1 MSLFLLKIYILMK
14 LSKGETHTVNSLSR
28 ALAPYY
34 NIIYTPKKPL
44 IPNLIKPKEIPK
56 IDVGKALT
64 TLEKLGLI
72 EKHPKQAIYSESNH
86 FWTQEAKVYVITLK
100 GLEVYRKIKQKYME
114 IENMLKEDQQPENG
128 EITYI
133 A

>member
-1 MSLFLLKIYILMK
+1 MSLFILKILILRK

-34 NIIYTPKKPL
+34 NIIYTPKKPP

-64 TLEKLGLI
+64 TLEKLGLV
-72 EKHPKQAIYSESNH
+72 EKHPKQAIYGESNH
-86 FWTQEAKVYVITLK
+86 FWTQEAKVYTITLK
-100 GLEVYRKIKQKYME
+100 GIQTYNKILTLYSE
-114 IENMLKEDQQPENG
+114 IEKLLEEEPKQGNG

-133 A
+133 T